1 MQDSHL
7 LILNSLDQKRAFTQG
22 DPRLATRFNDYINI
36 VEGPKISQKSALRP
50 GQLGGD
56 IVYYLDPQVNVPFPA
71 AVYGTSI
78 GVAATTAPYTNLKN
92 MIIPQAIIIPDMSIK
107 NRDLRR
113 QLAGRNDLMAAQQS
127 NENRLRP
134 LFF

>member
-22 DPRLATRFNDYINI
+22 DPRLATRFNDYINL
-36 VEGPKISQKSALRP
+36 VGAPKISAKTPLRP
-50 GQLGGD
+50 GQFGGD
-56 IVYYLDPQVNVPFPA
+56 IIYYLDPQINVPFPA

-78 GVAATTAPYTNLKN
+78 GVSLTTAPYTNLKN
-92 MIIPQAIIIPDMSIK
+92 MIIPQAIIKPDMSIK
-107 NRDLRR
+107 NSDLRR
-113 QLAGRNDLMAAQQS
+113 QIAGRNDLMAAQQS